1 MEIFLEISGDPIW
14 IWINKIGNYCY
25 RFHQLINCQFDQIY
39 TSFISITMIMY
50 VSVRSTDGIG
60 IPGHVSAHVNTYL
73 YTHTRTRA
81 QVHSIVRIHVVKQ

>member
-1 MEIFLEISGDPIW
+1 
-14 IWINKIGNYCY
+14 
-25 RFHQLINCQFDQIY
+25 
-39 TSFISITMIMY
+39 MY